1 MNAAELKKWRE
12 RCGYTQDGLAKALM
26 VHPVT
31 VARWET
37 EVREIP
43 PFLVLALETL
53 ERRKLA
59 SKKKGLR

>member
-12 RCGYTQDGLAKALM
+12 RCGYTQDGLAKALL

-37 EVREIP
+37 EARDIP
-43 PFLVLALETL
+43 AFLPLALETL

-59 SKKKGLR
+59 SQKKTK